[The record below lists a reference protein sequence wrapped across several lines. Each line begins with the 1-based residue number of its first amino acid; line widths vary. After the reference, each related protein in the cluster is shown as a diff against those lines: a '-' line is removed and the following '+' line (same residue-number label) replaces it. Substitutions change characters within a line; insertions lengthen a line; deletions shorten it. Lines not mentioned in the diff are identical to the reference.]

1 MVTIARQE
9 LQLTKHDKKV
19 ARAII
24 DKGLQKEF
32 AKGLFEA
39 DSVLH
44 DWKNNVRDARDTYHL
59 LYKTIKE
66 FDKHIAAR
74 YDSMSGS
81 KYIFTIAGQLLDG
94 VISEADLKELSEKPR
109 QAILKLVHDI

>member
-1 MVTIARQE
+1 M
-9 LQLTKHDKKV
+9 

-32 AKGLFEA
+32 AKGLFDA

-109 QAILKLVHDI
+109 QAILKLVQDI